1 MKYLKLILFVT
12 LLILFNVLP
21 IYALP
26 IALSLLNPSNEFS
39 SGNTVQFFINLNQDP
54 VRPLSPAD
62 IYLNN
67 AKIIKVSS
75 IIVNLSK
82 NSYFVYFDIPKL
94 DDGKYNINVRLSYNI
109 DNVLQEL
116 VSVLPINIV
125 NNDKR
130 MYLKP
135 GIIKINIDETSYYQ
149 VALHNSGFNQTE
161 ANLSVSS
168 INLRLSRNSIPLP
181 QSFNKYFY
189 VYFNKTNIKQ
199 LNQPLIIDYVFI
211 SYLDKKFMIPV
222 YITNKVPEVTPI
234 EGEKSKAPIKNIS
247 AEEKIVGLDFL
258 TNTKKLDEIIAVNE
272 IREGSLSIKNFLDR
286 PLNNVRFEL
295 TGNLKNIVRLNVT
308 SLPSLKPNETFK
320 QYIWINEHKNATEG
334 GYNGELRL
342 LTQEGY
348 NTTFLM
354 KFNVFS
360 KKEEKEEKV
369 ERKSDELIQKD
380 VPLEEKYG
388 FGSKPQ
394 EAVNT
399 EGKINSKLIITL
411 IFLFFVLLFILF
423 YRFKSKKPKN
433 TYIGDI
439 KR

>member
-369 ERKSDELIQKD
+369 ERKSDELIPKD